1 MDMIPALVQSQ
12 SPVKKGLGKDG
23 SSGQSAVEKE
33 RETIMLAK
41 STVCWPRVHVG
52 GEPVV
57 PQGQKQLPLLAGAA
71 RTILPILQWEKKGF
85 ASGFKLFNF
94 IQWNKDKRNRPR
106 RLAVLQKIQSTLR
119 LHGMRNNNGL
129 RTLSSC

>member
-57 PQGQKQLPLLAGAA
+57 PQGPKQLPLLAGAA
-71 RTILPILQWEKKGF
+71 DDSPHFTVGKEGICLR
-85 ASGFKLFNF
+85 
-94 IQWNKDKRNRPR
+94 IQ
-106 RLAVLQKIQSTLR
+106 II
-119 LHGMRNNNGL
+119 
-129 RTLSSC
+129 